1 MKVWNQVPG
10 VRIVWDHDLAST
22 CLIGKY
28 LMVTQSVMQRPYECQ
43 PFVWIQKNNTR
54 RRNLDNNGVFWY
66 KMTITQKANFWKK
79 ELILLLVSKKKV
91 KFKKDLYLKVPN
103 SIYHCPPLKT
113 IILYDQMKKKKLMN
127 NFYEFVKQA
136 KK

>member
-1 MKVWNQVPG
+1 MDKKNVFKKLNTAKTKTLPVN
-10 VRIVWDHDLAST
+10 T
-22 CLIGKY
+22 
-28 LMVTQSVMQRPYECQ
+28 
-43 PFVWIQKNNTR
+43 KNNTR

-136 KK
+136 KKIGL